1 MNALDSIRA
10 AATEKAA
17 AQAVLDERVEALN
30 DLVRTA
36 LAEGATV
43 ADLADAS
50 GLSKPRIYQIRDRR
64 R

>member
-1 MNALDSIRA
+1 MSTLDSIRA